1 MKKLL
6 YLLLATFMLVGCE
19 ASEDE
24 EIATGPVE
32 ITFWHVVN
40 GEQAVLLNELTD
52 RFMAANPEII
62 VKLESQ
68 PDHNELSATISSTL
82 ISPDH
87 LPTMTQAYIDW
98 LLYPIQDGLVL
109 DILPLITDTPDKTAS
124 YNDINPEFLTHLMID
139 GGLYGMPFTK
149 SSEVIWYNK
158 TIFDELGLTP
168 PDTFD
173 ELVTVSKEIYEKK
186 GIPGAG
192 FDSLSNY
199 FYSYLN
205 YLGVTFDPNEDQ
217 MAALKEMAHY
227 YLDGIKEGYF
237 RIAGTD
243 KYLSQPMGD
252 QKLAMYIG
260 STAAGTFIEKN
271 AAGKFELAT
280 ASYPDEYA
288 IQQGTDAF
296 IFTTASKREQ
306 DAALQYVNFLAS
318 PEIQLEWAIETGYL
332 PIRNSVLNSEEYLD
346 SNSLIPGLI
355 EHMFSKPVVPNGN
368 AVIAEIEMVLE
379 TILSQ
384 EDTTDAEVEK
394 NLQNL
399 QYSLSSIWE

>member
-1 MKKLL
+1 
-6 YLLLATFMLVGCE
+6 MLVGCE

>member
-109 DILPLITDTPDKTAS
+109 DVLPLITDTPDKTAS

-280 ASYPDEYA
+280 ASYPGEYA

-318 PEIQLEWAIETGYL
+318 PEIQLEWAVETGYL
-332 PIRNSVLNSEEYLD
+332 PIRNSVLNSEEYLN

-355 EHMFSKPVVPNGN
+355 EHMFSKPVIPNGN

-384 EDTTDAEVEK
+384 EDATDAEVEK
-394 NLQNL
+394 KLQNL

>member
-296 IFTTASKREQ
+296 IFTTASQREQ

-332 PIRNSVLNSEEYLD
+332 PIRNSVLNSEEYLN